1 VVSPPGR
8 GRLTDARRILSI
20 QALRAFAYGLGSV
33 LIGVTL
39 AEQGLSTLEAG
50 LVLTALLVGV
60 AAASL
65 LLARYG
71 DRLGRRRSY
80 RGLLVAMGLSGAV
93 FASTGSTFW
102 LVAAALTGTISTDV
116 VESGPFTSLEQAM
129 LPFTTRGST
138 TRLFGTYNI
147 VATLAGSLGAL
158 AAGAVELL
166 DVSAQRLLL
175 LYPVVALIALVVS
188 TGLSPAVDT
197 GPRAAG
203 SRPLERS
210 RGVVARL
217 SGLFAI
223 DSFGG
228 GFVVQ
233 AYIAF
238 WFTREWGTSP
248 ATLGVIF
255 FAVGI
260 LQAAS
265 FDAAVRLA
273 RRIGLVRTMVFTHLP
288 SNGLLAAIP
297 FAPTEAWA
305 IALLLARFALSQMD
319 VPARQALVVG
329 IVDPEER
336 TAAAAYTNTARYVTR
351 PLGTLCAAPLAQAS
365 LGAPF
370 VVAGAVK
377 SAYDVVF
384 FTAFRRIHLS

>member
-1 VVSPPGR
+1 VVPQPGR
-8 GRLTDARRILSI
+8 ADLIDARRILAV
-20 QALRAFAYGLGSV
+20 QGLRAFAYGLGSV
-33 LIGVTL
+33 VIGVTL
-39 AEQGLSTLEAG
+39 AEQGLSTLDAG
-50 LVLTALLVGV
+50 LVLTALLVGTAV
-60 AAASL
+60 VSL
-65 LLARYG
+65 LLARFG

-80 RGLLVAMGLSGAV
+80 RTLLVAMGLSGV
-93 FASTGSTFW
+93 MFALTGSVLWF
-102 LVAAALTGTISTDV
+102 VVAALTGTISTDV

-129 LPFTTRGST
+129 LPFTTEGSA

-158 AAGAVELL
+158 AAGAAELF
-166 DVSAQRLLL
+166 DVTAQRLLL
-175 LYPVVALIALVVS
+175 LYPVVAVLGLVIAA
-188 TGLSPAVDT
+188 GLSPALDST
-197 GPRAAG
+197 SRSAG
-203 SRPLERS
+203 TRPLERS

-217 SGLFAI
+217 SGLFAL

-248 ATLGVIF
+248 ATLGAIF

-265 FDAAVRLA
+265 FAGAVRLA

-288 SNGLLAAIP
+288 SNVLLAAIP
-297 FAPTEAWA
+297 FAPTEAA
-305 IALLLARFALSQMD
+305 AVALLLARFALSQMD

-329 IVDPEER
+329 VVDPEER

-351 PLGTLCAAPLAQAS
+351 PVGTLCAAPLAQAA

-377 SAYDVVF
+377 TVYDLGF
-384 FTAFRRIHLS
+384 FAMFRGVALK